1 MVYFFVRGVSIIEV
15 LLHCVALLIKSGRIR
30 TISVLIPIYWTSF
43 HVWYV
48 TDSNIYCIN
57 SKDNKMYLN
66 SHPIKNLLTFASVH
80 LVKFC
85 SFYSHLSL
93 ETLFPALKLTQI
105 CCINMNISF
114 LENWQFLNHK
124 LAPPL
129 LLTYQ
134 AWKSNLTIWQN
145 MKVTGIQKLQFSN
158 SKVNGQKFRSTA

>member
-124 LAPPL
+124 LALPL
-129 LLTYQ
+129 LLTYKG
-134 AWKSNLTIWQN
+134 WKSNFTISQN
-145 MKVTGIQKLQFSN
+145 LKVSRI
-158 SKVNGQKFRSTA
+158 